1 MRTAD
6 GKAMKQRRAT
16 TLLPHSE
23 NSLAMSTAL
32 ITGASRGIGREVAR
46 TLAAEGWRVLSG
58 VRDPNSAPPDTQA
71 EIIEMGDAESI
82 AALANRLG
90 ARNQRLDAL
99 VNNAAIYDGPARQV
113 WEVNVLGPL
122 LLTRELEPLLVRNA
136 RVVMV
141 TSGLGRLSA
150 QPASLVKRLSGPNL
164 SLDEFERL
172 ADEAPGGYGA
182 SKAALNAMARLFAKE
197 LKPRGILV
205 NAISPG
211 WVRTDMGG
219 RNAPRTVQQGA
230 ASVLWGVRLPPDGPT
245 GGVFEDG
252 KAIE

>member
-6 GKAMKQRRAT
+6 GKAMNQRRAT

-23 NSLAMSTAL
+23 NSFAMSTAL

-58 VRDPNSAPPDTQA
+58 VRNPTSAPPGTQT

-82 AALANRLG
+82 AALARRFR
-90 ARNQRLDAL
+90 AREERLDAL
-99 VNNAAIYDGPARQV
+99 VNNAAIYNGPARQV

-122 LLTRELEPLLVRNA
+122 LLTRALEPLLARNA

-150 QPASLVKRLSGPNL
+150 QPASLVKRLSDPNL

-219 RNAPRTVQQGA
+219 RNAPRTVKQGA
-230 ASVLWGVRLPPDGPT
+230 ASVLWGVRLPPGGPS